1 MKTILIVNRLKTIV
15 SRIIPE
21 AILRYFSGYLYG
33 WRGSYSSWDE
43 AKQKC
48 SGYGSQII
56 LDKVKQSLLK
66 VKEGLANYERDSVII
81 SEVQYSFPLLSGLMW
96 IAAQNS
102 GKLHV
107 LDYGG
112 SLGSSYFQNK
122 QFLDVLP
129 DVHWCIVEQPNFV
142 QAGLDN
148 FSSHRVHFYYSIDEC
163 LKSYKI
169 DVVLFSS
176 VLQYL
181 EDPYELL
188 EEIKSGDFDYVII
201 DRTPFVKG
209 EDRIT
214 IQKISPKIYKAKYPC
229 WFFNK
234 SKFLNFMSSSYELI
248 LEFNALDKANIPSE
262 FKGFLFKNK

>member
-1 MKTILIVNRLKTIV
+1 MKREFNKDILKKKIKKVLP
-15 SRIIPE
+15 SRIISFF
-21 AILRYFSGYLYG
+21 AGLRYGWYG
-33 WRGSYSSWDE
+33 DFSSWNE
-43 AKQKC
+43 AAIR
-48 SGYGSQII
+48 STGYDSQII
-56 LDKVKQSLLK
+56 LEKVKYSLLM
-66 VKEGLANYERDSVII
+66 VRDGLAPYERDSVIF

-102 GKLHV
+102 GKLNV

-122 QFLDVLP
+122 RFLDSLS

-142 QAGLDN
+142 QAGLDD
-148 FSSHRVHFYYSIDEC
+148 FSSDRIHFFYSIDEC

-214 IQKISPKIYKAKYPC
+214 IQKVSPIIYKAKYPC

-234 SKFLNFMSSSYELI
+234 TKFLNFMNQSYELI
-248 LEFNALDKANIPSE
+248 LEFDALDRELESE
-262 FKGFLFKNK
+262 ASQ